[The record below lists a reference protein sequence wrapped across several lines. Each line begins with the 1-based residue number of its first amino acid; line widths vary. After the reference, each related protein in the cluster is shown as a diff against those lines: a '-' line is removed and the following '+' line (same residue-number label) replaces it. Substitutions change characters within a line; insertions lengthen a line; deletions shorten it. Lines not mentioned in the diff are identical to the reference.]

1 MGLAARPGRGV
12 PAVHHAHETP
22 ADRRIPGWRT
32 GPEPVGSAVP
42 AVHVSAARRARLQVV
57 RRDPQGLQHPGR
69 GPWLPVD
76 VRDWAAE
83 ETEPREVIEAALAHV
98 VGTTRSRRRTRGG
111 TCSSGGGASWPIGKP
126 ALPASARGCRRPPG
140 GPNDSMPRRSRPRA
154 TPRGPCARNAG
165 PGGSRANRFRAPTGG
180 RVGIEHEPCYHCAGT
195 TPRRWS
201 AILID
206 GDRDALHRDRVV
218 SPGARP
224 PPGHAVPS
232 REVGLHAQ
240 SSHPPPERVNRNPL
254 RTPAPPA
261 GRTPPTAGPG
271 NAVRPPSRGREGR
284 RPRDGRRTPAL
295 ATAHPAG
302 LKSGPARRVRLS
314 QIPASRTAQAKS
326 ERRR

>member
-140 GPNDSMPRRSRPRA
+140 GPNDSMRRRSRPRA

-165 PGGSRANRFRAPTGG
+165 PGGSRGERFRTPAGG

-195 TPRRWS
+195 TPRRWMRS
-201 AILID
+201 SSTVIATLST
-206 GDRDALHRDRVV
+206 ATASS
-218 SPGARP
+218 SPARP
-224 PPGHAVPS
+224 PALCSRRARSRGWLARTVVPS
-232 REVGLHAQ
+232 APGAGKGR
-240 SSHPPPERVNRNPL
+240 
-254 RTPAPPA
+254 PAPNAGSAGGADAAP
-261 GRTPPTAGPG
+261 GRTW
-271 NAVRPPSRGREGR
+271 
-284 RPRDGRRTPAL
+284 DC
-295 ATAHPAG
+295 
-302 LKSGPARRVRLS
+302 GPAS
-314 QIPASRTAQAKS
+314 IPRP
-326 ERRR
+326 